1 MSALLAA
8 VRDAEAAVSRRRCE
22 PASIDPGRRKV
33 AARGRRFARQ
43 SVGRGTG
50 EPARSKG
57 ASMSAQT
64 RKGMPAAGWILI
76 GMVVG
81 ILVGYMIFT
90 NFPDKKSASQIAGY
104 ISIISD
110 VFLRLIKMLIGPLVF
125 STLVVGIAHM
135 GDAASVGRVFG
146 KAIGW
151 FITAS
156 LASLVLG
163 LIMANLLQP
172 GHNLGLPL
180 PDIGASANLATS
192 KFTLK
197 DFVSHLVPKS
207 FAEAMANNEILQ
219 IVVFSMFFGVA
230 LAALGER
237 GKTLVAAIDELSHA
251 MLKITGYVMKLAP
264 LAVMAAMAATVAVNG
279 LEILLK
285 FAVFMGDFYIGLI
298 LLWALLV
305 FAGFVFLGPRVF
317 KLLVQIKEAFL
328 LSFATA
334 SSEAAYPKIL
344 DALDRFGVKRKIS
357 SFVMPMGYSFNLDGS
372 MMYCTFAVLFIA
384 QAYNIQLS
392 IGTQVTMLLI
402 LMLTS
407 KGMAGVPRA
416 SLVVIAATL
425 NQFNIPEAGLLLIL
439 GVDTFLDMGRSATN
453 AVGNSIAT
461 AVVAKWE
468 HELLSED
475 AAAANALVLDVQPAR
490 A

>member
-1 MSALLAA
+1 M
-8 VRDAEAAVSRRRCE
+8 
-22 PASIDPGRRKV
+22 RK
-33 AARGRRFARQ
+33 
-43 SVGRGTG
+43 
-50 EPARSKG
+50 RSL
-57 ASMSAQT
+57 
-64 RKGMPAAGWILI
+64 PPAGWILI
-76 GMVVG
+76 AMVLG
-81 ILVGYMIFT
+81 IVIGYMIFISY
-90 NFPDKKSASQIAGY
+90 PDKKTATQVAGY
-104 ISIISD
+104 VSIVSD
-110 VFLRLIKMLIGPLVF
+110 VFLRLIKMIIAPLVF

-146 KAIGW
+146 KALGW

-156 LASLVLG
+156 LISLLLG
-163 LIMANLLQP
+163 LFLANLLQP
-172 GHNLGLPL
+172 GVNVGLPL

-207 FAEAMANNEILQ
+207 VAEAMANNEILQ
-219 IVVFSMFFGVA
+219 IVVFSMFFGIA
-230 LAALGER
+230 LSAMGEKSRAL
-237 GKTLVAAIDELSHA
+237 VSVIDELSHA
-251 MLKITGYVMKLAP
+251 MLRITGYVMKLAP

-285 FAVFMGDFYIGLI
+285 FAVFMGDFYLGLFM
-298 LLWALLV
+298 LWALLV
-305 FAGFVFLGPRVF
+305 GAGFVFLGPRVF
-317 KLLVQIKEAFL
+317 RLLVLIKEAFL

-344 DALDRFGVKRKIS
+344 EALDRFGVRRKIS

-384 QAYNIQLS
+384 QAYGMHLPL
-392 IGTQVTMLLI
+392 GTQITMLLI

-439 GVDTFLDMGRSATN
+439 GIDTFLDMGRSATN

-468 HELLSED
+468 GELLPEPEASVVPID
-475 AAAANALVLDVQPAR
+475 PGVAPHAAAA
-490 A
+490 

>member
-1 MSALLAA
+1 MK
-8 VRDAEAAVSRRRCE
+8 
-22 PASIDPGRRKV
+22 RK
-33 AARGRRFARQ
+33 
-43 SVGRGTG
+43 
-50 EPARSKG
+50 
-57 ASMSAQT
+57 
-64 RKGMPAAGWILI
+64 MPAAAWIL
-76 GMVVG
+76 VG
-81 ILVGYMIFT
+81 LVLGIIVGYMIFVSY
-90 NFPDKKSASQIAGY
+90 PDKKSAAQIAGY
-104 ISIISD
+104 VSILSD

-125 STLVVGIAHM
+125 STLVVGIAHI
-135 GDAASVGRVFG
+135 GDAASVGRVFA
-146 KAIGW
+146 KALGW

-156 LASLVLG
+156 LISLVLG
-163 LIMANLLQP
+163 LILANLLQP
-172 GHNLGLPL
+172 GKDLGLPL
-180 PDIGASANLATS
+180 PDIGASANLATA
-192 KFTLK
+192 KFTVK
-197 DFVSHLVPKS
+197 DFVTHVVPRS

-230 LAALGER
+230 LSALGEKAR
-237 GKTLVAAIDELSHA
+237 TLINAIDELSHA

-264 LAVMAAMAATVAVNG
+264 LAVLAAMAATVAVNG

-285 FAVFMGDFYIGLI
+285 FAVFMGDFYIGLF
-298 LLWALLV
+298 LLWGVLIA
-305 FAGFVFLGPRVF
+305 AGFAFLGPRVF
-317 KLLVQIKEAFL
+317 KLLTLIKEAFL

-384 QAYNIQLS
+384 QAYGITLS
-392 IGTQVTMLLI
+392 LGTQVTMLLI

-453 AVGNSIAT
+453 AIGNSIAS
-461 AVVAKWE
+461 AAVAKWE
-468 HELLSED
+468 GGLLPPKEADARAIELD
-475 AAAANALVLDVQPAR
+475 AAAAPA
-490 A
+490 

>member
-1 MSALLAA
+1 
-8 VRDAEAAVSRRRCE
+8 
-22 PASIDPGRRKV
+22 
-33 AARGRRFARQ
+33 
-43 SVGRGTG
+43 
-50 EPARSKG
+50 
-57 ASMSAQT
+57 
-64 RKGMPAAGWILI
+64 MPAAGLIL
-76 GMVVG
+76 GALVLG
-81 ILVGYMIFT
+81 IVVGYMIFVS
-90 NFPDKKSASQIAGY
+90 FPDKRTATSMAGY
-104 ISIISD
+104 IAILSD

-151 FITAS
+151 FIV
-156 LASLVLG
+156 ASLVSLLLG
-163 LIMANLLQP
+163 MLLANLLQP

-180 PDIGASANLATS
+180 PDIGSSANLATA

-230 LAALGER
+230 LAALGEKGR
-237 GKTLVAAIDELSHA
+237 TLVAAIDELSHV
-251 MLKITGYVMKLAP
+251 MLTMTGYVMKLAP
-264 LAVMAAMAATVAVNG
+264 VAVFAAMAATVAVNG
-279 LEILLK
+279 LEILWR
-285 FAVFMGDFYIGLI
+285 FAIFMGDFYLGLI
-298 LLWALLV
+298 ILWSLLIL
-305 FAGFVFLGPRVF
+305 AGFVVLGPRVF
-317 KLLVQIKEAFL
+317 RLMKLIREAFM

-334 SSEAAYPKIL
+334 SSEAAYPKII

-372 MMYCTFAVLFIA
+372 MMYCTFATLFIA
-384 QAYNIQLS
+384 QAYGIELS
-392 IGTQVTMLLI
+392 IGTQLTMLLV

-439 GVDTFLDMGRSATN
+439 GVDVFLDMGRSATN
-453 AVGNSIAT
+453 AVGNSIAS
-461 AVVAKWE
+461 AAVAKWE
-468 HELLSED
+468 GELLP
-475 AAAANALVLDVQPAR
+475 PAEAEQNER
-490 A
+490 LIESGAVVPA